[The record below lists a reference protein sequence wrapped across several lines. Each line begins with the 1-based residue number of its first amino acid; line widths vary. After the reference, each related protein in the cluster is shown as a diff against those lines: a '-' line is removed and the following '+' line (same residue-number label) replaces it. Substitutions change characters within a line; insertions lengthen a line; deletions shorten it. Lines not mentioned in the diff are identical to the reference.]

1 MKKEQR
7 EFGLRLC
14 RLLEAQKI
22 DISPASLARLIARNG
37 GTPVTPQA
45 ISSWLNGKHMP
56 KQENMRVLAKLCN
69 VEPYELQYG
78 KTSAVRET
86 SAAWPDA
93 LSGVDRLAFE
103 DFLSL
108 REDHKESVR
117 SIISGF
123 AEFDRKRPTSL

>member
-7 EFGLRLC
+7 EFGLRL
-14 RLLEAQKI
+14 RTLLLAQKI
-22 DISPASLARLIARNG
+22 DISPASLAKLIARNG

-69 VEPYELQYG
+69 VEPYELQFG
-78 KTSAVRET
+78 KTSGVRET
-86 SAAWPDA
+86 SASWPDA

-108 REDHKESVR
+108 REDHKEIVR
-117 SIISGF
+117 NTISGF
-123 AEFDRKRPTSL
+123 AEFDRKKPGSL